1 MNAEQRKALE
11 LVGGPELV
19 AQVEQIGDEHTK
31 ELEEQGVA
39 FKAVEEAEEVATEIK
54 EVEAE
59 VIDSEDE
66 IVVEAKEEAPA
77 QEEPSV
83 DSTTKELAQQIVAG
97 LNLGGLAQAIKS
109 LQDSV
114 NTIAEKQTA
123 QDEKQ
128 NAQDERIASLEDVG
142 VEDGLSPLIPMP
154 HAALWRASRMAQ
166 TETDEQVA
174 EKSAPTLPDV
184 IAEFSR
190 LVPIA

>member
-19 AQVEQIGDEHTK
+19 KQVEQIGDEHTK

-39 FKAVEEAEEVATEIK
+39 FKAVEEVEEVATEIK

-83 DSTTKELAQQIVAG
+83 DSATKELAQQIVAG

-123 QDEKQ
+123 QDERLK
-128 NAQDERIASLEDVG
+128 SLEDVG

-174 EKSAPTLPDV
+174 EKSAPVLPDV
-184 IAEFSR
+184 IAEMAR

>member
-1 MNAEQRKALE
+1 
-11 LVGGPELV
+11 
-19 AQVEQIGDEHTK
+19 
-31 ELEEQGVA
+31 
-39 FKAVEEAEEVATEIK
+39 
-54 EVEAE
+54 
-59 VIDSEDE
+59 
-66 IVVEAKEEAPA
+66 
-77 QEEPSV
+77 
-83 DSTTKELAQQIVAG
+83 LAQQIVAG

-123 QDEKQ
+123 QDERLK
-128 NAQDERIASLEDVG
+128 SLEDVG

-174 EKSAPTLPDV
+174 EKSAPVLPDV
-184 IAEFSR
+184 IAEMAR